1 MVLNMMR
8 ISCLCLLDVWPITL
22 IMAFSSVPTHK
33 KKIIYTAT
41 MLTICQ
47 LLTFMDY
54 FDSIDMCFCG
64 TQKKFIIFSPKLTD
78 VLLKLKIYMMEKQLI
93 LMAFICV

>member
-1 MVLNMMR
+1 
-8 ISCLCLLDVWPITL
+8 
-22 IMAFSSVPTHK
+22 
-33 KKIIYTAT
+33 